1 MPWRACSLMRLRS
14 IMTTISSSRW
24 GATHPDMVRKPKPN
38 QSHGLTSRVYVPLL
52 LHIFKARWRQ
62 GTSSVL
68 FTLDDIR
75 NAAEKL
81 NLETRNPADV
91 IYRMR
96 SRTILPAEIR
106 EKGFHVL
113 RAIGRG
119 KYQFEKAPGTII
131 VPPVTKPVE
140 ALDITPLPVRRLLP
154 EQPSTLDEQA
164 LLTVASYCKLFD
176 HFTGL
181 TIYRLRSHVRK
192 SVPGVGQAELDAVDV
207 GIASS
212 EEDIPIIF
220 PIEAKALADA
230 LNRVQVCNMIEYCRH
245 YFPGYALRPLAI
257 KVDAESLIHIMEF
270 NTPSKAADLRVLRS
284 QSYKLKLSEKQRQ
297 LIAGKR
303 GR

>member
-1 MPWRACSLMRLRS
+1 MRAGSVRLVRFDP
-14 IMTTISSSRW
+14 TISS
-24 GATHPDMVRKPKPN
+24 GQTGIGQLDMAQKPRAQ
-38 QSHGLTSRVYVPLL
+38 QSHGLNSRVYVPLL
-52 LHIFKARWRQ
+52 LHIFKGRWRQ
-62 GTSSVL
+62 GASSVL

-81 NLETRNPADV
+81 KLESRNPADV

-119 KYQFEKAPGTII
+119 KYQFEKAPDTII
-131 VPPVTKPVE
+131 VPPITKPVE
-140 ALDITPLPVRRLLP
+140 ALDITPIPVRRLLP
-154 EQPSTLDEQA
+154 ELPSALDEQA

-207 GIASS
+207 GIAKS
-212 EEDIPIIF
+212 EDDLPIIF

-230 LNRVQVCNMIEYCRH
+230 LNRVQVCNMVEYCRH
-245 YFPGYALRPLAI
+245 YFPGYSLRPLAL
-257 KVDAESLIHIMEF
+257 KVDIESLIHIMEF
-270 NTPSKAADLRVLRS
+270 NTPAKAADLRVVRS
-284 QSYKLKLSEKQRQ
+284 QSYKLKLSEKQRH
-297 LIAGKR
+297 LIADKAEK
-303 GR
+303 

>member
-1 MPWRACSLMRLRS
+1 
-14 IMTTISSSRW
+14 
-24 GATHPDMVRKPKPN
+24 MVRKPKPQ

-62 GTSSVL
+62 GASSVL

-75 NAAEKL
+75 NSAEKL
-81 NLETRNPADV
+81 KLETRNPADV

-119 KYQFEKAPGTII
+119 KYQFEKAPDTII

-140 ALDITPLPVRRLLP
+140 ALDITPIPVRRLLP
-154 EQPSTLDEQA
+154 ELPSALDEQA
-164 LLTVASYCKLFD
+164 LLTIASYCKLFD

-192 SVPGVGQAELDAVDV
+192 SVPGIGQAELDAVDV

-212 EEDIPIIF
+212 EEDVPIIF

-245 YFPGYALRPLAI
+245 YFPGYTLRPLAL
-257 KVDAESLIHIMEF
+257 KVDAESLMHIMEF
-270 NTPSKAADLRVLRS
+270 NTPTKAADLRLVRS
-284 QSYKLKLSEKQRQ
+284 QSYRLKLSEKQRQ
-297 LIAGKR
+297 FIADKAGK
-303 GR
+303 